1 MNCADWNTKPEF
13 ALPKARFPG
22 RRRESCRSYLV
33 YSLPANFGL
42 EIKRLA
48 ASMGS
53 IQKKSKT
60 WSPSN
65 SIYARLSQYNENYAQ
80 MELKD
85 PGLPSCR
92 ETLWTLAS
100 GMIFLTIVLDMLFK
114 VRNGTS
120 ADLYDAWRK
129 KRRINR
135 IMEKYINYLDS
146 FRQTIYDLGI
156 FRLF

>member
-1 MNCADWNTKPEF
+1 
-13 ALPKARFPG
+13 
-22 RRRESCRSYLV
+22 
-33 YSLPANFGL
+33 LPANFGL

-65 SIYARLSQYNENYAQ
+65 SIYASLSQYNENYVQ

-100 GMIFLTIVLDMLFK
+100 GMIFLTIVLDMLFN

-120 ADLYDAWRK
+120 ADLYEVWGE
-129 KRRINR
+129 NT
-135 IMEKYINYLDS
+135 NYLDL
-146 FRQTIYDLGI
+146 FRQNKYDLGI
-156 FRLF
+156 FRQF

>member
-1 MNCADWNTKPEF
+1 
-13 ALPKARFPG
+13 
-22 RRRESCRSYLV
+22 
-33 YSLPANFGL
+33 
-42 EIKRLA
+42 
-48 ASMGS
+48 MGS

-65 SIYARLSQYNENYAQ
+65 SIYVTLSQYNANYAQ

-120 ADLYDAWRK
+120 ADLYEVWRE
-129 KRRINR
+129 NT
-135 IMEKYINYLDS
+135 NYLDW
-146 FRQTIYDLGI
+146 FRQSKYDLGI
-156 FRLF
+156 FRQF